1 MAFSRR
7 SSRRES
13 VNFWPGFIDALSTL
27 LLVFIFLL
35 TVFMFA
41 QFFLTQEI
49 SGRDSVLDR
58 LRGQLSELTQMLAL
72 EKGNSASLTD
82 TISSLSLSLADAE
95 SEKTKLA
102 GLLAAYSAEKNQSG
116 SAINVLND
124 KLTAESRIKSEA
136 LAQVELLNLQ
146 IASLRR
152 QIATVS
158 AILDAAEQ
166 KDKNNQVKIANLGQ
180 RLNLALA
187 QKVQQLS
194 KYRSN
199 FFGRLREILAK
210 RSDVKIVGDRFV
222 FQSEV
227 LFSKGRVEINDQG
240 KTELVKIAEAI
251 IEISTEIP
259 DDINWV
265 LRVDG
270 HTDSTPIKSSSFAS
284 NWELSAARSIS
295 VVRTLIE
302 AGVPPRRLMAAG
314 FGEHH
319 PLAEGDSDEAKEIN
333 RRIELK
339 LTEK

>member
-7 SSRRES
+7 SSRREN
-13 VNFWPGFIDALSTL
+13 VNFWPGFIDALSTI

-41 QFFLTQEI
+41 QFFLSQEI
-49 SGRDSVLDR
+49 SGRDTVLDR
-58 LRGQLSELTQMLAL
+58 LKGQLSELTQMLAL

-82 TISSLSLSLADAE
+82 TISSLSQNLADAE
-95 SEKTKLA
+95 SEKSRLS
-102 GLLAAYSAEKNQSG
+102 GLLSAYDAEKNQTG
-116 SAINVLND
+116 SAITVLND
-124 KLTAESRIKSEA
+124 KLAAETRIRSEA

-152 QIATVS
+152 QIASVS
-158 AILDAAEQ
+158 AVLDTAEA
-166 KDKNNQVKIANLGQ
+166 KDQANQIQIANLGR

-227 LFSKGRVEINDQG
+227 LFPKGQVEIN
-240 KTELVKIAEAI
+240 ELGIVELQKIAEAI
-251 IEISTEIP
+251 LEISTEIP

-270 HTDSTPIKSSSFAS
+270 HTDSTPIKSSAYAS
-284 NWELSAARSIS
+284 NWELSAARAIS
-295 VVRTLIE
+295 VVRTLID

-319 PLAEGDSDEAKEIN
+319 PLAEGESDEAKEIN

>member
-13 VNFWPGFIDALSTL
+13 ANFWPGFIDALSTI

-41 QFFLTQEI
+41 QFFLNQEL

-58 LRGQLSELTQMLAL
+58 LNGQISELSQLLAL
-72 EKGNSASLTD
+72 EKGNSSSLNE
-82 TISSLSLSLADAE
+82 TIASLSLSLADAE
-95 SEKTKLA
+95 SEKSKLS
-102 GLLAAYSAEKNQSG
+102 GLLAAYDAEKNQTG

-124 KLTAESRIKSEA
+124 KLAAQTRIKSEA

-146 IASLRR
+146 IAALRR
-152 QIATVS
+152 QIASVS
-158 AILDAAEQ
+158 SVLDAAEQ
-166 KDKNNQVKIANLGQ
+166 RDKQNQVKIANLGR
-180 RLNLALA
+180 RLNVALA

-199 FFGRLREILAK
+199 FFGRLREILAE

-227 LFSKGRVEINDQG
+227 LFSKGKVVINPQGIVELQ
-240 KTELVKIAEAI
+240 KIAEAI
-251 IEISTEIP
+251 LEISVDIP
-259 DDINWV
+259 KDIDWV

-270 HTDSTPIKSSSFAS
+270 HTDTTPIKSAAYAS
-284 NWELSAARSIS
+284 NWELSTARAIS
-295 VVRTLIE
+295 VVHELNKF
-302 AGVPPRRLMAAG
+302 GVPPNRLMAAG
-314 FGEHH
+314 FGEYQ
-319 PLAEGDSDEAKEIN
+319 PLADGDSDEAKSIN

>member
-7 SSRRES
+7 NVKRES
-13 VNFWPGFIDALSTL
+13 VNYWPGFIDALSTL

-41 QFFLTQEI
+41 QFFLSQEI
-49 SGRDSVLDR
+49 SGKDTVLDR
-58 LRGQLSELTQMLAL
+58 LKGQISELNQMLAL
-72 EKGNSASLTD
+72 EKGNSASLND
-82 TISSLSLSLADAE
+82 TIASLSQSLISAE
-95 SEKTKLA
+95 TEKSKLE
-102 GLLAAYSAEKNQSG
+102 GLLTAFDAEKNKSG
-116 SAINVLND
+116 SAIGILSD
-124 KLTAESRIKSEA
+124 KLAQQTRIKSEA

-152 QIATVS
+152 QMDTISTVLEAS
-158 AILDAAEQ
+158 EQ
-166 KDKNNQVKIANLGQ
+166 RDKKSQVKIANLGK
-180 RLNLALA
+180 RLNVALA

-199 FFGRLREILAK
+199 FFGRLREILSK
-210 RSDVKIVGDRFV
+210 RSDVKVVGDRFV

-227 LFSKGRVEINDQG
+227 LFPKGKVEINQQG
-240 KTELVKIAEAI
+240 VVELQKIAEAI
-251 IEISTEIP
+251 LEISTEIP
-259 DDINWV
+259 SDINWV

-270 HTDSTPIKSSSFAS
+270 HTDSTPMKSAIFPS
-284 NWELSAARSIS
+284 NWELSAARAIS
-295 VVRTLIE
+295 VVRTLID
-302 AGVPPRRLMAAG
+302 AGVPAKRLMAAG

-319 PLAEGDSDEAKEIN
+319 PLAEGDSAEAKEIN

>member
-7 SSRRES
+7 SSKRES
-13 VNFWPGFIDALSTL
+13 VNYWPGFIDALSTL

-41 QFFLTQEI
+41 QFFLGQEL

-58 LRGQLSELTQMLAL
+58 LKGQISELGQMLAL

-82 TISSLSLSLADAE
+82 TIASLSASLANAE
-95 SEKTKLA
+95 GDKSKLE
-102 GLLAAYSAEKNQSG
+102 GLLAAYDAEKNQTG
-116 SAINVLND
+116 SAISVLNN
-124 KLTAESRIKSEA
+124 KLAAQTRIKSEA

-152 QIATVS
+152 QIASVS
-158 AILDAAEQ
+158 SVLDAAEER
-166 KDKNNQVKIANLGQ
+166 DKNSQVKIANLGR
-180 RLNLALA
+180 RLNVALA

-194 KYRSN
+194 KYRSD

-227 LFSKGRVEINDQG
+227 LFPKGKVVINAQG
-240 KTELVKIAEAI
+240 VDELQKIAEAI
-251 IEISTEIP
+251 LEISDEIP

-270 HTDSTPIKSSSFAS
+270 HTDSTPIRSSSFPS
-284 NWELSAARSIS
+284 NWELSAARAIS
-295 VVRTLIE
+295 VVRTLIDF
-302 AGVPPRRLMAAG
+302 GVPANRLMAAG

>member
-1 MAFSRR
+1 
-7 SSRRES
+7 
-13 VNFWPGFIDALSTL
+13 
-27 LLVFIFLL
+27 
-35 TVFMFA
+35 MFA

-82 TISSLSLSLADAE
+82 TISSLSLSLADSE
-95 SEKTKLA
+95 SEKTRLS
-102 GLLAAYSAEKNQSG
+102 GLLAAYDAEKNQAG
-116 SAINVLND
+116 SAISVLNN

-152 QIATVS
+152 QIASVS

-270 HTDSTPIKSSSFAS
+270 HTDSTPIKSSNFAS

-302 AGVPPRRLMAAG
+302 AGVPARRLMAAG

-319 PLAEGDSDEAKEIN
+319 PLAEGDSVEAKEIN